1 MLLFYVEDLEAS
13 IVTLPE
19 EESKHAVKVLRMK
32 AGEELYLT
40 DGQGTM
46 CRCAILAPDAH
57 ACSVEVIERHEAYGQ
72 RRHRLH
78 IAVAPTKNT
87 ERIDWLVE
95 KAVEIG
101 IDEITPIICDHS
113 ERNVLKAERLEKKVI
128 SAMKQSLKAYKPIIN
143 EPIKM
148 VDFIAQQNATE
159 DNTCRMICYCDGD
172 IRVPLHQTYDGT
184 TDALVLIGPEGDFSQ
199 REVEQA
205 LSSGF
210 HPVTL
215 GNCRLRT
222 ETAALYATVAANFL
236 MDQH

>member
-1 MLLFYVEDLEAS
+1 M
-13 IVTLPE
+13 TLPE

-46 CRCAILAPDAH
+46 CRCAILAPDAR

-87 ERIDWLVE
+87 ERIDWFVE

-172 IRVPLHQTYDGT
+172 IRVLIENFRYFSGSGNVPFLRNYMDIQRYFEIKNGELKDFQNHQ
-184 TDALVLIGPEGDFSQ
+184 
-199 REVEQA
+199 
-205 LSSGF
+205 
-210 HPVTL
+210 
-215 GNCRLRT
+215 C
-222 ETAALYATVAANFL
+222 
-236 MDQH
+236 